1 MYFDGSSLKRWI
13 SLFVCAI
20 FNIYFVGYHLY
31 IYYDMINY
39 PLAVIG
45 SDQYEY
51 YLTRYGSFLK
61 SLRFE

>member
-1 MYFDGSSLKRWI
+1 MHFDGASYKRWI
-13 SLFVCAI
+13 SLVICVL

-45 SDQYEY
+45 NE
-51 YLTRYGSFLK
+51 RY
-61 SLRFE
+61 